1 MSSPSS
7 STLHRHSSLDYG
19 GGLIEI
25 AALTSLIGSTT
36 AESLILGNRG
46 AAGLLWSTMSM
57 FGALSVVKACI
68 AAVIPAGLRETF
80 GVRSKETDAALG
92 LALTLNDKELRSRHR
107 FKGVCGIGCR
117 IAVVGGPWLIRL
129 ITLP

>member
-7 STLHRHSSLDYG
+7 STPHRHSLDFG

-36 AESLILGNRG
+36 AESLALGNRG
-46 AAGLLWSTMSM
+46 AAGLLWGAMSM
-57 FGALSVVKACI
+57 FGALSVIKACI
-68 AAVIPAGLRETF
+68 AAATPANLCETF

-92 LALTLNDKELRSRHR
+92 MALTLNNKELRSRHW
-107 FKGVCGIGCR
+107 FKGVCGIGCN
-117 IAVVGGPWLIRL
+117 IAVVG
-129 ITLP
+129 